1 MDSLDVNELLRLAR
15 EGDVRALGQ
24 LLDRYRPYLSV
35 LAQRHLD
42 SDVRGRVDA
51 SDVVQLTYMEAFRDL
66 PQFRGSHEAEL
77 VAWLRQIL
85 RHNLSQMLQRH
96 VFAQRRSVDLEK
108 SLDNEGKAAEHLRNS
123 LAGKQSSPSRRAM
136 RGENAVLL
144 AQALQALPED
154 QREAVRLRHL
164 EGWTLAQLAA
174 HFGRSEVA
182 VAGLLKRGLRALRS
196 KLSDPS

>member
-1 MDSLDVNELLRLAR
+1 MDSLDVNELLNRAR
-15 EGDVRALGQ
+15 QGDVQALGQ
-24 LLDRYRPYLSV
+24 LLDYYRPYLSV

-42 SDVRGRVDA
+42 SEVRGRVDA

-66 PQFRGSHEAEL
+66 PQFRGTHEAEL

-85 RHNLSQMLQRH
+85 RNNLSQMLQRH
-96 VFAQRRSVDLEK
+96 VFAQRRSVDREK

-123 LAGKQSSPSRRAM
+123 LAGNLSSPSRRAM

-164 EGWTLAQLAA
+164 EGWTLAQLAS

-182 VAGLLKRGLRALRS
+182 VAGLLKRGLRALRK
-196 KLSDPS
+196 KLRDDT